1 MEECSLDLIF
11 LLGAARPFG
20 FLVGEGLFFQK
31 MKLDFLRQSESIYSC
46 HERKLVLY
54 NWYKRLYGRLTS

>member
-20 FLVGEGLFFQK
+20 FLVGEGLFFPK
-31 MKLDFLRQSESIYSC
+31 DEDKVKAFI
-46 HERKLVLY
+46 LVTKENLFY
-54 NWYKRLYGRLTS
+54 IIGTSVYTED